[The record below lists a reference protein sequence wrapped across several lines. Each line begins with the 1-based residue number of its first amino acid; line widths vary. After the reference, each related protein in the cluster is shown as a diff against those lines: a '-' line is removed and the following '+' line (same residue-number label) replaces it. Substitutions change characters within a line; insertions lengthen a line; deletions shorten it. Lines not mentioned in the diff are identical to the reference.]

1 MDLWEMRFR
10 DSRKPYM
17 WYLMHTHRFKA
28 VMGLKLREMEGLVE
42 NKDGIK
48 SQAQY
53 SLGFNLICAVHTG
66 PFNESL
72 KAEETISK
80 EEVKVTWEAVYAI
93 AVFVLTP
100 CKPPVRACRWI
111 MFNSS
116 LHVIKS
122 EPVSPTL
129 TSWEETCSTE
139 ADSSPPRARV

>member
-1 MDLWEMRFR
+1 
-10 DSRKPYM
+10 
-17 WYLMHTHRFKA
+17 MHTHRFKA

-80 EEVKVTWEAVYAI
+80 EEVKVT
-93 AVFVLTP
+93 
-100 CKPPVRACRWI
+100 
-111 MFNSS
+111 
-116 LHVIKS
+116 
-122 EPVSPTL
+122 
-129 TSWEETCSTE
+129 
-139 ADSSPPRARV
+139 